1 MNNRKVSGFTLVE
14 LLVVIA
20 IIGILI
26 GMLLPAVQQVREA
39 ARRIDCSNK
48 SRQIG
53 LAVINYESSH
63 GEFPPGWIVDPS
75 LDSNSSQLTGWGW
88 TSIILPFLEANNL
101 AELID
106 FNGPVDADLDIIA
119 EVLPVLLCT
128 SDPDPDVLTLDSD
141 VAVVGTSGGSGS
153 RVAFFQNTD
162 SNSLRVARSN
172 YSGVFG
178 TLEFLEDPNGGD
190 GDVRRSNGVFFAD
203 SEVGFRT
210 IRDGS
215 SNTMMIG
222 ERRNDV
228 GTVTWSGVIEGVNE
242 PFARIVG
249 AADLPPNAGPQG
261 SDDTLNFE
269 TFRSYHPGGIN
280 VTLADGST
288 QFIND
293 NIDEITFRALSSVAG
308 GEVVSLN

>member
-1 MNNRKVSGFTLVE
+1 MIRRKVSGFTLVE

-53 LAVINYESSH
+53 LAVLNYESANQV
-63 GEFPPGWIVDPS
+63 FPPGWIVNDIGG
-75 LDSNSSQLTGWGW
+75 SNELSGWGW
-88 TSIILPFLEANNL
+88 SSIILPFIEAGNVENQ
-101 AELID
+101 ID
-106 FNGPVDADLDIIA
+106 FTGSVDANEDVIA
-119 EVLPVLLCT
+119 EVLPVFLCT
-128 SDPDPDVLTLDSD
+128 SDPDPEILSLDTEITP
-141 VAVVGTSGGSGS
+141 VGSSGGSGTNNPPTS
-153 RVAFFQNTD
+153 SGGD
-162 SNSLRVARSN
+162 SLMVARSN

-178 TLEFLEDPNGGD
+178 TLEVSENP
-190 GDVRRSNGVFFAD
+190 RRGSGVFFAD
-203 SEVGFRT
+203 SDIGFRDL
-210 IRDGS
+210 RDGS

-222 ERRNDV
+222 ERRNDL
-228 GTVTWSGVIEGVNE
+228 GTVTWSGVFPGVDE

-249 AADLPPNAGPQG
+249 AADQSPNAIDE
-261 SDDTLNFE
+261 SFE
-269 TFRSYHPGGIN
+269 NFRSYHPGGIN

-293 NIDEITFRALSSVAG
+293 TIAQETFQGLSSVAG
-308 GEVVSLN
+308 GEIVSF

>member
-1 MNNRKVSGFTLVE
+1 MNDRKVSGFTLVE

-53 LAVINYESSH
+53 LAVINYESAH
-63 GEFPPGWIVDPS
+63 GEFPPGWIVDQS
-75 LDSNSSQLTGWGW
+75 TDTQQLTGWGW
-88 TSIILPFLEANNL
+88 ASITLPFLEANNL

-106 FNGPVDADLDIIA
+106 FDGAVDANLDIIE
-119 EVLPVLLCT
+119 EVIPVFLCT
-128 SDPDPDVLTLDSD
+128 SDPDGEVLSLDTE

-153 RVAFFQNTD
+153 LQ
-162 SNSLRVARSN
+162 SPGSGGNSLRVARSN

-178 TLEFLEDPNGGD
+178 TLEFSEDP
-190 GDVRRSNGVFFAD
+190 RRGNGVFFAD
-203 SEVGFRT
+203 SDVGFRT

-222 ERRNDV
+222 ERRNDF

-249 AADLPPNAGPQG
+249 AADLPPNAQ
-261 SDDTLNFE
+261 DDTFE
-269 TFRSYHPGGIN
+269 NFRSYHPGGIN

>member
-1 MNNRKVSGFTLVE
+1 MKIRNVSGFTLVE

-53 LAVINYESSH
+53 LAVINYESAH
-63 GEFPPGWIVDPS
+63 RQFPAGWNVIQS
-75 LDSNSSQLTGWGW
+75 SDSDELTGWGW

-101 AELID
+101 AEQID
-106 FNGPVDADLDIIA
+106 FNGPVDADEDIIA
-119 EVLPVLLCT
+119 QVLPVLLCT
-128 SDPDPDVLTLDSD
+128 SDPDGEVLSLDSD
-141 VAVVGTSGGSGS
+141 VAVVGTSGGSGTRQVVPGS
-153 RVAFFQNTD
+153 DSGNT
-162 SNSLRVARSN
+162 LQVARSN

-178 TLEFLEDPNGGD
+178 TLEFSEDPRQG
-190 GDVRRSNGVFFAD
+190 NGVFFAD
-203 SEVGFRT
+203 SEIGFRS

-222 ERRNDV
+222 ERRNDF
-228 GTVTWSGVIEGVNE
+228 GTVTWAGVFSGVSE

-249 AADLPPNAGPQG
+249 AADLTPNSSQDA
-261 SDDTLNFE
+261 FE
-269 TFRSYHPGGIN
+269 NFRSYHPGGIN

-288 QFIND
+288 QFITD
-293 NIDEITFRALSSVAG
+293 SIDERTFRGLASVAG

>member
-1 MNNRKVSGFTLVE
+1 MKNRKVSGFTLVE

-48 SRQIG
+48 SRQLG

-63 GEFPPGWIVDPS
+63 GEFPPGWTVDGS
-75 LDSNSSQLTGWGW
+75 ADSDELTGWGW
-88 TSIILPFLEANNL
+88 TSFILPFIEANNL
-101 AELID
+101 ADRFNL
-106 FNGPVDADLDIIA
+106 NGPVVTDEEIVA

-128 SDPDPDVLTLDSD
+128 SDPAGEVLALDSEG
-141 VAVVGTSGGSGS
+141 VATVGTSGGSGS
-153 RVAFFQNTD
+153 RQAIPQSGGD
-162 SNSLRVARSN
+162 SLRVARSN

-178 TLEFLEDPNGGD
+178 TLEFSEDP
-190 GDVRRSNGVFFAD
+190 RRGNGVFFAD
-203 SEVGFRT
+203 SEVGFRS

-222 ERRNDV
+222 ERRNDF
-228 GTVTWSGVIEGVNE
+228 GTVTWAAVFPGVTE

-249 AADLPPNAGPQG
+249 AADLTPNSSG
-261 SDDTLNFE
+261 DNFE
-269 TFRSYHPGGIN
+269 NFRSYHPGGIN

-288 QFIND
+288 QFISD
-293 NIDEITFRALSSVAG
+293 SIDETTFRGLASVAG
-308 GEVVSLN
+308 GEIVSF